1 MRNRSHFCEY
11 RPIVNRVFATLFA
24 FAVGFAVTQPAAAV
38 PIDLGTAGGFA
49 VLAGT
54 TVTNTGPTVINGGN
68 VGVSPGTALTGFA
81 SVSGTFTTHSANGVA
96 LQAQKDLTTAYNT
109 AAGLTHT
116 QDLTGFDL
124 GGRVLVPGTYFFSS
138 SAQLTGKLTLDTL
151 GNPDAQFVFQIG
163 STLTTASDA
172 SVVSLSGLD
181 PLCAV
186 FWQVGSSATLGT
198 NTKFQG
204 HIMALTSIT
213 LNTGATIVA
222 GSALARNGAVTL
234 DRNTINNSMCD
245 VTNVPDAGASTLVLA
260 LGALFLLG
268 AAKRAPVTKPALDS

>member
-1 MRNRSHFCEY
+1 MNRYIY
-11 RPIVNRVFATLFA
+11 REFAKWFA
-24 FAVGFAVTQPAAAV
+24 FAVGVALTHQTKAV

-54 TVTNTGPTVINGGN
+54 TIRNTGPTVINGGD
-68 VGVSPGTALTGFA
+68 VGVSPGTAITGFA
-81 SVSGTFTTHSANGVA
+81 SVTGTFTTHSADGVA
-96 LQAQKDLTTAYNT
+96 LQAQNDLTTAYDT
-109 AAGLTHT
+109 AAGMAFTQNLTD
-116 QDLTGFDL
+116 QDL
-124 GGRVLVPGTYFFSS
+124 GGMVLLPGTYFFSS
-138 SAQLTGKLTLDTL
+138 SAQLTGMLTLNTL

-163 STLTTASDA
+163 SMLTTASNA
-172 SVVSLSGLD
+172 SVVSLGSLD

-198 NTKFQG
+198 NTDFQG

-234 DRNTINNSMCD
+234 DSNTINNSDCD
-245 VTNVPDAGASTLVLA
+245 VTPVPGGSTSVPDGGTSCLMLASA
-260 LGALFLLG
+260 LGGLLLLRRRFVH
-268 AAKRAPVTKPALDS
+268 AR